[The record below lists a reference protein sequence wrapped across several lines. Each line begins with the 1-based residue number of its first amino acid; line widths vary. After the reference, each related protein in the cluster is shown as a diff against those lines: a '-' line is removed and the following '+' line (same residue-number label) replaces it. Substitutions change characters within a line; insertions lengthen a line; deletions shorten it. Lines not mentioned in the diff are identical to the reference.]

1 MPSPLN
7 LAWVRTEHPAFGRLG
22 LSICVR
28 NCEFIGNFDHEAG
41 ALAGYAHAGSSL
53 NKWCIPFS
61 LGGAGRDTASRNRAV
76 VPLAILHWPDFLD
89 WSAGRI
95 AAARPKAIGATLKKL
110 LLARRVVF

>member
-22 LSICVR
+22 PSISVR

-53 NKWCIPFS
+53 NKGCIPFS
-61 LGGAGRDTASRNRAV
+61 LGGAGRDTASRNRAA
-76 VPLAILHWPDFLD
+76 VPLAIRCCHANLRWPDLLD
-89 WSAGRI
+89 
-95 AAARPKAIGATLKKL
+95 
-110 LLARRVVF
+110 